1 MFKSFML
8 KFLTFGIVVGT
19 FLAIAQPASAQR
31 VFIRRPAPVVVVRP
45 YYGWGPGWYGYGYG
59 YGPWW
64 GPAYVTP
71 RPNTG
76 EVKLVT
82 RMKDASVY
90 VDGGFAGFAGK
101 LKKFDLTPGNH
112 DIALRDSRGATLFQE
127 RIQVIRDKTT
137 EIKVD

>member
-8 KFLTFGIVVGT
+8 KLLTVGIVLGT

-31 VFIRRPAPVVVVRP
+31 VFVRRAAPVVVVRP
-45 YYGWGPGWYGYGYG
+45 YYGWGPGWYGYGYN
-59 YGPWW
+59 PWW
-64 GPAYVTP
+64 GPAYVA

-76 EVKLVT
+76 EVKLQT

-112 DIALRDSRGATLFQE
+112 DIALRDSAGSTLFQE

>member
-8 KFLTFGIVVGT
+8 KLLTIGTVLGT

-45 YYGWGPGWYGYGYG
+45 GFGWGPGWYGYGY
-59 YGPWW
+59 YNPWW
-64 GPAYVTP
+64 GPSYVV

-76 EVKLVT
+76 EVKLET

-101 LKKFDLTPGNH
+101 LKKFGLAPGNH
-112 DIALRDSRGATLFQE
+112 DIALRDSNGAMLFQE
-127 RIQVIRDKTT
+127 RVQVIRDRTT

>member
-1 MFKSFML
+1 ML
-8 KFLTFGIVVGT
+8 KSLFISVFVLGT
-19 FLAIAQPASAQR
+19 FIAVAQPASAQR

-45 YYGWGPGWYGYGYG
+45 YSYYGYAPGWYGYGWYN
-59 YGPWW
+59 PW

-76 EVKLVT
+76 EVKIQT
-82 RMKDASVY
+82 HMKDASVY

-101 LKKFDLTPGNH
+101 LKHFDLTPGNH
-112 DIALRDSRGATLFQE
+112 DIALRDPSGATLFQE

-137 EIKVD
+137 EVKVD

>member
-8 KFLTFGIVVGT
+8 KFLTFGILVGT

-45 YYGWGPGWYGYGYG
+45 YYGWGPGWYGYGY

-64 GPAYVTP
+64 GPTYVTP

-101 LKKFDLTPGNH
+101 LKKFDLSPGNH

>member
-1 MFKSFML
+1 MFRSFML
-8 KFLTFGIVVGT
+8 KFLTVGIVLGT

-31 VFIRRPAPVVVVRP
+31 VFIRRPAPVVVAP
-45 YYGWGPGWYGYGYG
+45 YYGWGPGWYGYGYN
-59 YGPWW
+59 PRC
-64 GPAYVTP
+64 GPAYVV

-76 EVKLVT
+76 EVKLQT

-112 DIALRDSRGATLFQE
+112 DIALRDPNGATLFQE
-127 RIQVIRDKTT
+127 RVQVIRDKTT